1 MIVRAGVVGDIKRC
15 VVMAEEFHKIAYGL
29 HGVEFCQFST
39 YNTFL
44 TCLEHELFCVAD
56 NNGEVVGM
64 AAGLKSPMV
73 MNSAVTV
80 GAELCWWVDP
90 EHRKSTAGIKL
101 LKCLENQAKDGGV
114 DVWSMMLLESSNPE
128 AAAKIYDKMGY
139 VKAERTFIKVF

>member
-1 MIVRAGVVGDIKRC
+1 LIVRDGEIADIGRC
-15 VVMAEEFHKIAYGL
+15 VEMASEFHKIAYGL
-29 HGVEFCQFST
+29 HGVEFCPIST

-44 TCLEHELFCVAD
+44 TCLEHGLFCVAD
-56 NNGEVVGM
+56 NSGDVVGM
-64 AAGLKSPMV
+64 AAGLKAPMV

-90 EHRKSTAGIKL
+90 EHRQSAAGIKL
-101 LKCLENQAKDGGV
+101 LKMLETQAKDGGV

-139 VKAERTFIKVF
+139 VQAERAFIKVF